1 MARQRTPSAVDAF
14 MQSYSKRY
22 AQNENEASKIAE
34 TLRQDGYDVTDEVM
48 TNIRQQLAMKGTVAV
63 APANADQEGEEAG
76 AQAPAVSAGDPT
88 MPQMSAITSEEWY
101 DRNDRSVQD
110 FFGDMGA
117 GFRAGAREGLAALLE
132 APAGLYNASASTPL
146 SGIGALAK
154 LGIIPERMESADFIK
169 DEAAR
174 LRRDAG
180 DIRTIEFSDA
190 ARAGE
195 DVLADAEGFT
205 GTLGTLARNP
215 GVAADILATQ
225 VGQMMSTLAGGGPQ
239 GMLALSA
246 LQAGSMSARDVREM
260 AEKKG
265 WTPEQVQQAED
276 LAFTV
281 SAGANY
287 VVPRAMQRQG
297 GMAIEELLTGA
308 ARTTAATTTARAAA
322 KPLVG
327 EGVSEMATEA
337 IEQLG
342 QNVALDEPWSQG
354 LDKAAALGL
363 ALGSTMGSV
372 ASPTSVSR
380 NNAEWQR
387 LETNARLQ
395 ADRQSLE
402 DLTASV
408 SPATPAAQPTTQATS
423 PSQGSLFPELEPGPT
438 SEVVDQNPAVPVS
451 ETTRMDDA
459 EWLRGDRTIL
469 EGRIAEEDAR
479 IAELNQREKDAPLLK
494 EYGYD
499 VFTEREAADRDA
511 AMARREQLIAERNS
525 TLGGAVGQTALP
537 LDGAGQV
544 QPQRSATQTRG
555 GDKVI
560 HADDSITSNVRDA
573 ATLEANTLLES
584 QRKSDTKNA
593 QDTLAAYK
601 KEHAAN
607 REKEKQRLAE
617 QSRTITD
624 PNARTTAVVDG
635 IVAWDAANPTPTAV
649 PEGWTPPK
657 RREGKRGKGRQG
669 NSQAP
674 VQQATAPAQ
683 VTTPAAATTGPND
696 ARIKQLADKMGLEMR
711 SGTTRTP
718 KQSSD
723 AQSIISDLVKKRTT
737 DAANVL
743 EVMGQ
748 GKLSVVPNSSS
759 IGVDG
764 NEDSAAMYVP
774 ADGKMY
780 LFSDKVRKGDAVGSI
795 IKAFHEATHA
805 GQFNSR
811 EGRSSVMQQ
820 IMGRDKATSA
830 ENKIRDAAKKGN
842 KLAKRA
848 VAKAEKAAPEGTDL
862 NSLEVMPYFVGE
874 VMASRATTFGSL
886 GSVVRDMKAGA
897 RNMVRT
903 ATGMDLDVNLDDIYA
918 ATRGVVAEIAQTDLK
933 PTEGDYLNMLLGE
946 QATNFEANKLAGR
959 TYTNETGH
967 EQFLISDA
975 DSELKPDAVERLLR
989 RSDFDPIPMGELL
1002 DHNALY
1008 TEMPEA
1014 RNISVFLDSDTNAWG
1029 YYTFGMDAIGVNPG
1043 VVNGE
1048 MAAGLRE
1055 TLLHEVQHWVQDKQG
1070 RVGEIHNKKPPAEEK
1085 QWLDDHEAA
1094 QKELA
1099 DLSEEFVDAHSGQI
1113 SKYIPRARRKEV
1125 MKAVM
1130 DREVSSTIKAHWL
1143 ANNIDTE
1150 ASLPE
1155 ALDDAR
1161 AKLIAAQER
1170 LRDAQYYAKVAH
1182 NNARKRY
1189 IKNITEKEAFYT
1201 QANINTRAADL
1212 PINPETDPRFGTEAY
1227 AKGDKKRTGLAMK
1240 DTAFTEEDV
1249 KALPAHMPYFREGDP
1264 PGTEY
1269 SLVEARTK
1277 AGNRVLIRDYLIGDR
1292 TEIADRSVDANAHH
1306 MDAYVNGEA
1315 VASLSYSDNA
1325 SVVSPDVVV
1334 DDEFQREGIATLMYK
1349 RAADLGGDL
1358 GGATKSNAVRT
1369 DDGRAFRRAM
1379 DTSEVSYSEVY
1390 PSRRGLAMA
1399 GETSE
1404 PTKRY
1409 APSVLTGMFRA
1420 DRGLSPVHNEIIEF
1434 AITSPAGRRMEAEAA
1449 MGRYDTALR
1458 EQASDSGKSVDEL
1471 SKEIADVLEGIEF
1484 TDSWD
1489 GNIAA
1494 LAEAMR
1500 PYGAAGDAIMDLRN
1514 IADELSLLM
1523 MEQRAADPKPLTAN
1537 EKAVYA
1543 KVRSNLGK
1551 YTHRMYAAHTGDL
1564 GSAYSKAVWGDYN
1577 KVKKLRSEDGEGTDV
1592 QEANYTLV
1600 RDALDTIIEDGLL
1613 IPEDSKLYQ
1622 TGSDKIDRL
1631 YSVWGSSGRTEGM
1644 SVDEKRDALADIRDR
1659 VNGDT
1664 DSLNKMAEKLAQD
1677 LLSLTAS
1684 NSPVSAYYRGGRQN
1698 NSILKSRSDIPKSLR
1713 ALMGE
1718 ITEPGLKFV
1727 STIAKQSQ
1735 YLASN
1740 KMLLELA
1747 DNMGGDILPPGS
1759 VTPDNWTVLTG
1770 ETFGPLE
1777 GYHASPNMLMAL
1789 GDVQQQIAT
1798 FEQMVGMA
1806 GRDPKSLAN
1815 RLASEVAKKYGNLA
1829 ATSKMLQIIYN
1840 PANLAFN
1847 FAGGFGTMLT
1857 NGNLNPAT
1865 LASAMVDAKD
1875 LVVYA
1880 SNPTAVT
1887 DSIRDLVQY
1896 DIVDSAFV
1904 GEIKNDQYRALA
1916 EEVRKMSGRGRSE
1929 TAASI
1934 ISKLH
1939 GAKAGWKET
1948 YAMMDV
1954 VFKIA
1959 NFKAEVAHLEAYY
1972 DALGETRTEEQLK
1985 REAAD
1990 VTKRTNF
1997 TFRRVAPILKA
2008 LEAGGITAF
2017 GPYMHE
2023 VFRTQ
2028 IASTMQG
2035 IKEIRDANAIQDSNP
2050 EAASIKRWRGA
2061 RRLIGQVAYLVMTAA
2076 AARAL
2081 ASIEFGDDPEEEKQL
2096 RALLGDRFGDQDY
2109 IRVGVDEAGYPVLM
2123 SWSRTDAYGP
2133 LTDIMRAVINT
2144 KSDPKEVA
2152 EKAFGVYIMPRMVPQ
2167 IIKFAKTAA
2176 DRGEK
2181 VSRTPLLQ
2189 QMFPTAYSE
2198 VIMDGARAAGLDARI
2213 AKAGT
2218 NLIEATYFPGVTTSW
2233 RDTNARP
2240 AGDGTADVA
2249 FRAMSYGGFN
2259 FQSLN
2264 PAKPVRFG
2272 TMDYANAIK
2281 YGRRDLKDFMLE
2293 NPDRTENELTNE
2305 ILRQRRVEREAYDD
2319 LRDVYLGALAAGMS
2333 KREAMGYMKSA
2344 QLTNEGIS
2352 SVVNGRFKSQV
2363 VSEDSIKSSME
2374 QELRAAPRS
2383 EHAEIRAKWNNIRT
2397 LLLSAARNTN

>member
-14 MQSYSKRY
+14 MQSYNKRY
-22 AQNENEASKIAE
+22 KDNETQAKEIAE
-34 TLRQDGYDVTDEVM
+34 ALKSDGVVVDDSLVE
-48 TNIRQQLAMKGTVAV
+48 NIRQQLAMKGDFALRTAEQGQ
-63 APANADQEGEEAG
+63 DAG
-76 AQAPAVSAGDPT
+76 AQAPAASAGDPS

-132 APAGLYNASASTPL
+132 SPAGLYNAAARAPL

-154 LGIIPERMESADFIK
+154 LGVIPERMESADFIK

-190 ARAGE
+190 ARAGA
-195 DVLADAEGFT
+195 DVVADAEGFT

-246 LQAGSMSARDVREM
+246 LQAGSMSAHDVREM

-322 KPLVG
+322 KPIVG

-402 DLTASV
+402 DLTADV
-408 SPATPAAQPTTQATS
+408 RQPATAGQAITQTPQPV
-423 PSQGSLFPELEPGPT
+423 QGSLFPELEPGPT
-438 SEVVDQNPAVPVS
+438 SEVVEQNPGVPVS

-511 AMARREQLIAERNS
+511 AMARRERLIAERNS

-584 QRKSDTKNA
+584 QRNSDAKNA

-624 PNARTTAVVDG
+624 PNERTAAVVDG
-635 IVAWDAANPTPTAV
+635 IIAWDAANPTPTAV

-657 RREGKRGKGRQG
+657 RREGKRRKGRQG

-683 VTTPAAATTGPND
+683 VTTPAAAPTGPND

-748 GKLSVVPNSSS
+748 GKLSVVPNSAS

-862 NSLEVMPYFVGE
+862 NSLEVMPYLVGE

-1002 DHNALY
+1002 DHDALY

-1014 RNISVFLDSDTNAWG
+1014 RDISVFLDSDTNAWG
-1029 YYTFGMDAIGVNPG
+1029 YYTFGMDAIGINPG

-1085 QWLDDHEAA
+1085 KWLDEHEAA

-1161 AKLIAAQER
+1161 AKLMAAQER

-1201 QANINTRAADL
+1201 QANISTQAADL

-1227 AKGDKKRTGLAMK
+1227 AKGDKKRTGLAM
-1240 DTAFTEEDV
+1240 
-1249 KALPAHMPYFREGDP
+1249 
-1264 PGTEY
+1264 
-1269 SLVEARTK
+1269 
-1277 AGNRVLIRDYLIGDR
+1277 
-1292 TEIADRSVDANAHH
+1292 AD
-1306 MDAYVNGEA
+1306 
-1315 VASLSYSDNA
+1315 
-1325 SVVSPDVVV
+1325 
-1334 DDEFQREGIATLMYK
+1334 
-1349 RAADLGGDL
+1349 
-1358 GGATKSNAVRT
+1358 
-1369 DDGRAFRRAM
+1369 
-1379 DTSEVSYSEVY
+1379 
-1390 PSRRGLAMA
+1390 
-1399 GETSE
+1399 ETSG

-1409 APSVLTGMFRA
+1409 APTVLTGMFRA
-1420 DRGLSPVHNEIIEF
+1420 DRGLSPEHNEIIEF

-1458 EQASDSGKSVDEL
+1458 EQASDTGKSVDEL

-1577 KVKKLRSEDGEGTDV
+1577 KVKKLRAEDGEGTDV

-1677 LLSLTAS
+1677 LLSLTDS

-1865 LASAMVDAKD
+1865 LASAVVDAKD

-2061 RRLIGQVAYLVMTAA
+2061 RRLIGQTAYLAMTAA

-2109 IRVGVDEAGYPVLM
+2109 IRVGEDEAGYPVLM
-2123 SWSRTDAYGP
+2123 AWSRTDAYGP
-2133 LTDIMRAVINT
+2133 LTDIMRAAINT
-2144 KSDPKEVA
+2144 KSDPAEVA

-2167 IIKFAKTAA
+2167 IIKFVKAAA

-2198 VIMDGARAAGLDARI
+2198 VVMDGARAVGLDARI

-2240 AGDGTADVA
+2240 AGDGAADVA